1 VTRTLRLLAVSAVA
15 AVALTGCG
23 DGTVR
28 TGAAATVGNDR
39 ISDSTLSTLVKR
51 SLAAPG
57 AAAAVGADK
66 VAFERSALTRLL
78 QHLLL
83 TRAARDENVTV
94 TATAVDTA
102 FAGFAS
108 GAGGEA
114 ALQDQAN
121 KAGIAGADLRGAIA
135 DAVLRDALGDKLTES
150 IQISAAD
157 LQTAYTANIAQFDQ
171 VHSAHILVAKLA
183 TAQQILARVKADP
196 TTFAKQAALY
206 SSDTSNKDKGGDL
219 GFQGKGA
226 LAKPFEDAIFA
237 NKPGSFVI
245 AHTTFGFHVIHV
257 LERKTTSLDEATPML
272 RRQLLSDQRG
282 ALLKTYLQRVAK
294 KLGVHVNPRF
304 GSWNAADQTVSA
316 TADCPATTFSTPSPR
331 PGDTAPAAAP
341 TGAPAC

>member
-23 DGTVR
+23 DGTIR

-39 ISDSTLSTLVKR
+39 ITDSALSTLVKR

-57 AAAAVGADK
+57 AAAAAGADK

-78 QHLLL
+78 QHLIL
-83 TRAARDENVTV
+83 TRAASDENVTV
-94 TATAVDTA
+94 TPTAVDTA
-102 FAGFAS
+102 VAGFAS

-114 ALQDQAN
+114 ALEEQAS
-121 KAGIAGADLRGAIA
+121 KAGIAKSDLRGAIG

-150 IQISAAD
+150 IQVPAAD
-157 LQTAYTANIAQFDQ
+157 LQKAYDANIAQFDQ

-183 TAQQILARVKADP
+183 TAQTILAAVKADP
-196 TTFAKQAALY
+196 SSFAKQAALY
-206 SSDTSNKDKGGDL
+206 SSDTSDKDKGGDL
-219 GFQGKGA
+219 GFQGRGA
-226 LAKPFEDAIFA
+226 LAKPFEDAIFG
-237 NKPGSFVI
+237 NKSGSYVI

-257 LERKTTSLDEATPML
+257 IERKTTSVADATPML
-272 RRQLLSDQRG
+272 RRQLLRDQRG
-282 ALLKTYLQRVAK
+282 AVLRAYLLRVAK

-304 GSWNAADQTVSA
+304 GAWNAADQTVA
-316 TADCPATTFSTPSPR
+316 VTADCPATTFSTPSPR
-331 PGDTAPAAAP
+331 PGDAPAVAA